1 MLDQLKQMAI
11 QKLQEKMGA
20 NSLNSEATSGAAE
33 EGASSLIDSL
43 MEKVSSGDL
52 SAVTSLFSNDGNAT
66 EDSGIVQNLKGKLT
80 EILQEKGMSASEAEA
95 EAGNV
100 APGLVDSLKDKFLS
114 NNEAGDSAFSLESLS
129 GLVGGDAGDLLSKA
143 KGLF

>member
-11 QKLQEKMGA
+11 QKLQETMSA

-33 EGASSLIDSL
+33 EGANSLISGL
-43 MEKVSSGDL
+43 MDKISAGDL

-66 EDSGIVQNLKGKLT
+66 EDSGIVQNLKGKLA
-80 EILQEKGMSASEAEA
+80 EILESKGMNAEEAQAEA
-95 EAGNV
+95 SNV
-100 APGLVDSLKDKFLS
+100 APDLVNGLKEKFLS
-114 NNEAGDSAFSLESLS
+114 NEASDSAFSLESLS
-129 GLVGGDAGDLLSKA
+129 GLVGGDAGSLLDKA

>member
-114 NNEAGDSAFSLESLS
+114 NEAGDSAFSLESLS

>member
-11 QKLQEKMGA
+11 QKLQETMSA

-33 EGASSLIDSL
+33 EGANSLISGL
-43 MEKVSSGDL
+43 MDKISAGDL

-66 EDSGIVQNLKGKLT
+66 EESGIVQNLKGKLA
-80 EILQEKGMSASEAEA
+80 EILESKGMNSEEAQAEA
-95 EAGNV
+95 SNV
-100 APGLVDSLKDKFLS
+100 APDLVNGLKEKFLS
-114 NNEAGDSAFSLESLS
+114 NEASDSAFSLESLS
-129 GLVGGDAGDLLSKA
+129 GLVGGDAGSLLDKA

>member
-11 QKLQEKMGA
+11 QKLQETMSA

-33 EGASSLIDSL
+33 EGANSLISGL
-43 MEKVSSGDL
+43 MDKISAGDL

-66 EDSGIVQNLKGKLT
+66 EDSGIVQNLKGKLA
-80 EILQEKGMSASEAEA
+80 EILESKGMNAEEAQAEA
-95 EAGNV
+95 SNV
-100 APGLVDSLKDKFLS
+100 APDLVNGLKEKFLS
-114 NNEAGDSAFSLESLS
+114 NEASDSAFSLENLS
-129 GLVGGDAGDLLSKA
+129 GLVGGDAGSLLDKA

>member
-11 QKLQEKMGA
+11 EKLQETMSA
-20 NSLNSEATSGAAE
+20 NSLNSETTSGAAE
-33 EGASSLIDSL
+33 EGASSLINLL

-66 EDSGIVQNLKGKLT
+66 EDSGIVQNLKGKLA
-80 EILQEKGMSASEAEA
+80 EILENKGMNTEEAQAEA
-95 EAGNV
+95 SNV
-100 APGLVDSLKDKFLS
+100 APNLVNSLKEKFLS
-114 NNEAGDSAFSLESLS
+114 NEASDSAFSLESLS
-129 GLVGGDAGDLLSKA
+129 GLVGGDAGSILNKA

>member
-11 QKLQEKMGA
+11 QKLQETMSA

-33 EGASSLIDSL
+33 EGANSLISGL
-43 MEKVSSGDL
+43 MDKISAGDL

-66 EDSGIVQNLKGKLT
+66 EDSGIVQNLKGKLA
-80 EILQEKGMSASEAEA
+80 EILESKGMNSEEAQAEA
-95 EAGNV
+95 SNV
-100 APGLVDSLKDKFLS
+100 APDLVNGLKEKFLS
-114 NNEAGDSAFSLESLS
+114 NEASDSAFSLESLS
-129 GLVGGDAGDLLSKA
+129 GLVGGDAGSLLDKA

>member
-100 APGLVDSLKDKFLS
+100 APGLVDSLKEKFLS
-114 NNEAGDSAFSLESLS
+114 NEAGDSAFSLESLS
-129 GLVGGDAGDLLSKA
+129 GLVGGDTGDLLSKA

>member
-11 QKLQEKMGA
+11 EKLQETMSA

-33 EGASSLIDSL
+33 EGASSLINLL

-66 EDSGIVQNLKGKLT
+66 EDSGIVQNLKGKLA
-80 EILQEKGMSASEAEA
+80 EILENKGMNTEEAQAEA
-95 EAGNV
+95 SNV
-100 APGLVDSLKDKFLS
+100 APNLVNSLKEKFLS
-114 NNEAGDSAFSLESLS
+114 NEASDSAFSLESLS
-129 GLVGGDAGDLLSKA
+129 GLVGGDAGSILNKA

>member
-11 QKLQEKMGA
+11 QKLQETMSA

-33 EGASSLIDSL
+33 EGANSLISGL
-43 MEKVSSGDL
+43 MDKISTGDL

-66 EDSGIVQNLKGKLT
+66 EDSGIVQNLKGKLA
-80 EILQEKGMSASEAEA
+80 EILESKGMNAKEAQAEA
-95 EAGNV
+95 SNV
-100 APGLVDSLKDKFLS
+100 APDLVNGLKEKFLS
-114 NNEAGDSAFSLESLS
+114 NEASDSAFSLESLS
-129 GLVGGDAGDLLSKA
+129 GLVGGDAGSLLDKA